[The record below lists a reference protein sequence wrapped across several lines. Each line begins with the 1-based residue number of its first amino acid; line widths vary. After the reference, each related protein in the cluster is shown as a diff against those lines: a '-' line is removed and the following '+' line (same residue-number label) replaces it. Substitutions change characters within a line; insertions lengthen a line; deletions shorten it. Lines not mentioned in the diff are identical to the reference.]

1 MSIIGIMRATSPESE
16 DYARINNRVNEIE
29 TDVNSLTDN
38 ALTVNG
44 EFDDTAGWW
53 KQMQGDDKRDDS
65 VFVHKRQLVENF
77 QNKEVS
83 PAIVTQTLVSYS
95 HDGGQNFT
103 RMSNSYHELIVSGTA
118 NVGEDSV
125 SPNFTPAGTTVFN
138 KAKGCVGVNGIIA
151 RVDDVHYSDSELGT
165 LGASKSCGMG
175 SIVSRRA
182 DYAQGRTGLSYSIG
196 IESVVYNLAEEDGI
210 EGTAGYFGNPDIW
223 SYDTWTNCLHL
234 VGGSRRPVTAG
245 ILINGKSSMDIK
257 TDSNGKPVY
266 DAQDN
271 VIYDNGIARTYDHLE
286 YVRNGMYSGIYIGAS
301 AMRIRSVPVRDSNG
315 NLQYDTNGNILMTS
329 GNSHLTAGINTSNWT
344 ENGSHGFTILKSG
357 YAPRILTSRGSAL
370 FETPGAKFLN
380 SKGSMPV
387 AISCVDTYTYKDDNN
402 QTQTAHGTPY
412 LDFKIGSDSDFYNN
426 SIPLER
432 PTDTTRARIG
442 YLQTTNSMNL
452 SSDGSMKF
460 NVARDFSSP
469 NTTGKIYTMTET
481 DFSPSAPVNLG
492 TSANKW
498 DNVYANTGTINTSD
512 RNFKQDIQD
521 IDERLLRAWGKVNYK
536 IFRFVNGIRLHIGL
550 IAQDIDEAFK
560 SEGLNARDYGL
571 FCEDVDE
578 NGNKIL
584 GVRYSECLALE
595 CAYLRNR
602 LGA

>member
-44 EFDDTAGWW
+44 EFDNTAGWW

-65 VFVHKRQLVENF
+65 IFVHKRQLVENF
-77 QNKEVS
+77 RNKEVS

-95 HDGGQNFT
+95 HDGGENFT
-103 RMSNSYHELIVSGTA
+103 RMSNSYHELVVSGTA
-118 NVGEDSV
+118 NVGEDRV
-125 SPNFTPAGTTVFN
+125 SPNFTPVGATVFN

-151 RVDDVHYSDSELGT
+151 RVDDVHYSDSELGE

-182 DYAQGRTGLSYSIG
+182 DYAQGKTGLSYSIG

-223 SYDTWTNCLHL
+223 RYDTWTNCLHL
-234 VGGSRRPVTAG
+234 VGGSRRPITAG
-245 ILINGKSSMDIK
+245 ILLNGKSSMDIE

-266 DAQDN
+266 DAQDK
-271 VIYDNGIARTYDHLE
+271 VIYDNGIARTYDHYE

-301 AMRIRSVPVRDSNG
+301 AMRIRSVPVRTSNG

-344 ENGSHGFTILKSG
+344 ENGSHGFTILKAG

-370 FETPGAKFLN
+370 FEAPGVKFLN
-380 SKGSMPV
+380 PDGYMPV
-387 AISCVDTYTYKDDNN
+387 AISAN
-402 QTQTAHGTPY
+402 GTPY
-412 LDFKIGSDSDFYNN
+412 LDFKTGDNSTFYDEND
-426 SIPLER
+426 IPVER
-432 PTDTTRARIG
+432 PEDVTRSRVG
-442 YLQTTNSMNL
+442 YVQATNSMNL

-469 NTTGKIYTMTET
+469 NTTGKIYTMTAT
-481 DFSPSAPVNLG
+481 DFSPSSAVNLG

-498 DNVYANTGTINTSD
+498 DNIYANTGTINTSD

-536 IFRFVNGIRLHIGL
+536 VFKFKDGNRKHIGL

-560 SEGLNARDYGL
+560 SEGLNARDFGL

-578 NGNKIL
+578 NGNAIL
-584 GVRYSECLALE
+584 GVRYSECFALE
-595 CAYLRNR
+595 CAFLRSKI
-602 LGA
+602 GV

>member
-29 TDVNSLTDN
+29 TDVNSLADN

-65 VFVHKRQLVENF
+65 IFVHKRQLVENF

-95 HDGGQNFT
+95 HDGGENFT
-103 RMSNSYHELIVSGTA
+103 RMSNSYHELVVSGTA
-118 NVGEDSV
+118 NVGEDRV
-125 SPNFTPAGTTVFN
+125 SPNFTPAGATVFN

-151 RVDDVHYSDSELGT
+151 RVDDVHYSDSELGE

-182 DYAQGRTGLSYSIG
+182 DYAQGKKGLSYSIG

-234 VGGSRRPVTAG
+234 VGGSRRPITAG

-266 DAQDN
+266 DAQDK
-271 VIYDNGIARTYDHLE
+271 VIYDNGIARTYDHYE

-301 AMRIRSVPVRDSNG
+301 AMRIRSVPVRTSNG

-329 GNSHLTAGINTSNWT
+329 GNSHETAGINTSNWT
-344 ENGSHGFTILKSG
+344 ENGSHGFTVLKAG

-370 FETPGAKFLN
+370 FEAPGVKFLN
-380 SKGSMPV
+380 PDGYMPV
-387 AISCVDTYTYKDDNN
+387 AISAN
-402 QTQTAHGTPY
+402 GTPY
-412 LDFKIGSDSDFYNN
+412 LDFKTGDN
-426 SIPLER
+426 SIFYDENDIPVER
-432 PTDTTRARIG
+432 PEDVTRSRVG
-442 YLQTTNSMNL
+442 YVQATNSMNL

-460 NVARDFSSP
+460 NVARNFSDTK
-469 NTTGKIYTMTET
+469 TTGKIYTMTET
-481 DFSPSAPVNLG
+481 DFSPSTPLNLG

-498 DNVYANTGTINTSD
+498 DNIYANADVITTSD
-512 RNFKQDIQD
+512 RNFKEDISD
-521 IDERLLRAWGKVNYK
+521 IDEKILRAWSKVNYK
-536 IFRFVNGIRLHIGL
+536 VFKFKNGTRKHIGV

-560 SEGLNARDYGL
+560 SEGLNARDFGL
-571 FCEDVDE
+571 FCEDTDE
-578 NGNKIL
+578 NGNTIL

-595 CAYLRNR
+595 CAYLRSKI
-602 LGA
+602 GA

>member
-44 EFDDTAGWW
+44 EFDNTAGWW

-65 VFVHKRQLVENF
+65 IFVHKRQLVENF

-95 HDGGQNFT
+95 HDGGENFT
-103 RMSNSYHELIVSGTA
+103 RMSNSYHELVVSGTA
-118 NVGEDSV
+118 NVGKDSV
-125 SPNFTPAGTTVFN
+125 SPNFTPVGATVFN
-138 KAKGCVGVNGIIA
+138 RAKGCVGVNGIIA
-151 RVDDVHYSDSELGT
+151 RVDDVHYSDSELGE

-182 DYAQGRTGLSYSIG
+182 DYAQGKKGLSYSIG
-196 IESVVYNLAEEDGI
+196 IESVVCNLAEEDGI

-234 VGGSRRPVTAG
+234 VGGSRRPITAG

-266 DAQDN
+266 DAQDK
-271 VIYDNGIARTYDHLE
+271 VIYDNGIARTYDHYE

-301 AMRIRSVPVRDSNG
+301 AMRIRSVPVRTSNG

-344 ENGSHGFTILKSG
+344 ENGSHGFTFLKAG
-357 YAPRILTSRGSAL
+357 YAPRILVSRGSAL
-370 FETPGAKFLN
+370 FETPGVKFLN
-380 SKGSMPV
+380 PNGYMPV
-387 AISCVDTYTYKDDNN
+387 AISCVNTYTYKDENN

-412 LDFKIGSDSDFYNN
+412 LDFKIGSASDFYEND
-426 SIPLER
+426 IPKER
-432 PTDTTRARIG
+432 PTDTTRSRIG
-442 YLQTTNSMNL
+442 YVSTSNSMNI
-452 SSDGSMKF
+452 SSDGSINF
-460 NVARDFSSP
+460 LTARNFST
-469 NTTGKIYTMTET
+469 NAVGKTYSMTST
-481 DFSPSAPVNLG
+481 DFSPSAPANLG
-492 TSANKW
+492 TADNKW
-498 DNVYANTGTINTSD
+498 DTVYAQTGTISTSD
-512 RNFKQDIQD
+512 RNFKEDISD
-521 IDERLLRAWGKVNYK
+521 IDEKILRAWSKVNYK
-536 IFRFVNGIRLHIGL
+536 VFKFKGGNRKHIGV

-571 FCEDVDE
+571 FCEDTDE
-578 NGNKIL
+578 DGNKIL

-595 CAYLRNR
+595 CAYLRYR

>member
-1 MSIIGIMRATSPESE
+1 MIIGILNRTSAEDTRYVETNSRVDELESRAV
-16 DYARINNRVNEIE
+16 I
-29 TDVNSLTDN
+29 L
-38 ALTVNG
+38 NG

-53 KQMQGDDKRDDS
+53 KQMQNGHEGDLGDKREDS
-65 VFVHKRQLVENF
+65 VIVHKRELVENF
-77 QNKEVS
+77 KSRDVS

-95 HDGGQNFT
+95 HDGGENFT

-125 SPNFTPAGTTVFN
+125 SPNFTPVGATVFN

-151 RVDDVHYSDSELGT
+151 RVDDVHYSDTALDGIGS
-165 LGASKSCGMG
+165 SKSCGMG

-182 DYAQGRTGLSYSIG
+182 DYAQGKTGLSYSIG

-210 EGTAGYFGNPDIW
+210 EGTAGYFGNPEIW
-223 SYDTWTNCLHL
+223 HYDTWTNCLHL
-234 VGGSRRPVTAG
+234 VGGARRPVTAG
-245 ILINGKSSMDIK
+245 ILINGKSSHQIKVDIN
-257 TDSNGKPVY
+257 DKPVY
-266 DAQDN
+266 DAQDK
-271 VIYDNGIARTYDHLE
+271 VIVENGSPRVYHHDA
-286 YVRNGMYSGIYIGAS
+286 YVENGMYNGIYIGAS
-301 AMRIRSVPVRDSNG
+301 AMKIRRVPVRGENG
-315 NLQYDTNGNILMTS
+315 NIQTDTNGNVIMTS
-329 GNSHLTAGINTSNWT
+329 GNSHLTAGINTSNWR
-344 ENGSHGFTILKSG
+344 ENGSHGFTFLKAG

-370 FETPGAKFLN
+370 FETPGVKFLN
-380 SKGSMPV
+380 ADGYMPV

-412 LDFKIGSDSDFYNN
+412 LDFKIGSANDFYENN
-426 SIPLER
+426 IPKER
-432 PTDTTRARIG
+432 PTDTTRSRIG
-442 YLQTTNSMNL
+442 YVSTSETLNI
-452 SSDGSMKF
+452 SSDGGIKF
-460 NVARDFSSP
+460 LISRDFSE
-469 NTTGKIYTMTET
+469 NTAQKTYSMTET

-498 DNVYANTGTINTSD
+498 DNIYANADVITTSD
-512 RNFKQDIQD
+512 RNFKEDISD
-521 IDERLLRAWGKVNYK
+521 IDEKILRAWSKVNYK
-536 IFRFVNGIRLHIGL
+536 VFKFKNGNRKHIGL

-571 FCEDVDE
+571 FCEDTDE
-578 NGNKIL
+578 DGNKIL

>member
-29 TDVNSLTDN
+29 TDVNSLADN

-44 EFDDTAGWW
+44 EFDNTAGWW

-65 VFVHKRQLVENF
+65 IFVHKRQLVENF

-95 HDGGQNFT
+95 HDGGENFT

-118 NVGEDSV
+118 NVGEDRI
-125 SPNFTPAGTTVFN
+125 SPNFTPVGATVFN

-151 RVDDVHYSDSELGT
+151 RVDDVHYSDSELGE

-182 DYAQGRTGLSYSIG
+182 DYAQGKKGLSYSIG

-234 VGGSRRPVTAG
+234 VGGSRRPITAG

-266 DAQDN
+266 DAQDK
-271 VIYDNGIARTYDHLE
+271 VIYDNGIARTYDHYE

-301 AMRIRSVPVRDSNG
+301 AMRIRSVPVRTSNG
-315 NLQYDTNGNILMTS
+315 NLQYDTNGNILMTT

-344 ENGSHGFTILKSG
+344 ENGSHGFTILKAG

-370 FETPGAKFLN
+370 FEAPGVKFLN
-380 SKGSMPV
+380 PDGYMPV
-387 AISCVDTYTYKDDNN
+387 AISAN
-402 QTQTAHGTPY
+402 GTPY
-412 LDFKIGSDSDFYNN
+412 LDFKTGDNSTFYDEND
-426 SIPLER
+426 IPVER
-432 PTDTTRARIG
+432 PEDVTRSRVG
-442 YLQTTNSMNL
+442 YVQATNSMNL

-469 NTTGKIYTMTET
+469 NTTGKIYTMTAT
-481 DFSPSAPVNLG
+481 DFSPSSAVNLG

-536 IFRFVNGIRLHIGL
+536 IFRFVNGTRLHIGL

-571 FCEDVDE
+571 FCEDTDE
-578 NGNKIL
+578 NGNTIL
-584 GVRYSECLALE
+584 GLRYSECLALE

>member
-1 MSIIGIMRATSPESE
+1 MIIGILNRTSAEDTRYVETNARVDELESRAV
-16 DYARINNRVNEIE
+16 I
-29 TDVNSLTDN
+29 L
-38 ALTVNG
+38 NG

-53 KQMQGDDKRDDS
+53 KQMQNGHEDDLGDKREDS
-65 VFVHKRQLVENF
+65 VIVHKRELVENF
-77 QNKEVS
+77 KSRDVS

-95 HDGGQNFT
+95 HDGGENFT

-125 SPNFTPAGTTVFN
+125 SPNFTSVGATVFN

-151 RVDDVHYSDSELGT
+151 RVDDVHYSDTALDGIGS
-165 LGASKSCGMG
+165 SKSCGMG

-196 IESVVYNLAEEDGI
+196 IESVVCNLAEEDGI

-234 VGGSRRPVTAG
+234 VGGSRRPITAG
-245 ILINGKSSMDIK
+245 ILINGKSSMNIK

-266 DAQDN
+266 DAQDK
-271 VIYDNGIARTYDHLE
+271 VIYDNGIARTYDHYE

-301 AMRIRSVPVRDSNG
+301 AMRIRSVPVRTSNG

-344 ENGSHGFTILKSG
+344 ENGSHGFTILKAG

-370 FETPGAKFLN
+370 FEAPGVKFLN
-380 SKGSMPV
+380 PDGYMPV

-412 LDFKIGSDSDFYNN
+412 LDFKLGTASDFYEND
-426 SIPLER
+426 IPKER
-432 PTDTTRARIG
+432 PTDTTRSRVG
-442 YLQTTNSMNL
+442 YVSTSNSMNI
-452 SSDGSMKF
+452 SSDGSINF
-460 NVARDFSSP
+460 LTARNFST
-469 NTTGKIYTMTET
+469 NAVGKTYSMTST
-481 DFSPSAPVNLG
+481 DFSPSAPANLG
-492 TSANKW
+492 TADNKW
-498 DNVYANTGTINTSD
+498 DTVYAQTGTISTSD
-512 RNFKQDIQD
+512 RNFKEDISD
-521 IDERLLRAWGKVNYK
+521 IDEKILRAWSKVNYK
-536 IFRFVNGIRLHIGL
+536 VFKFKNGTRKHIGL

-571 FCEDVDE
+571 FCEDTDE
-578 NGNKIL
+578 NGNTIL
-584 GVRYSECLALE
+584 GVRYSECFALE
-595 CAYLRNR
+595 CAYLRSKI
-602 LGA
+602 GA

>member
-1 MSIIGIMRATSPESE
+1 MIIGILNRTSAEDTRYVETNARVDELESRAV
-16 DYARINNRVNEIE
+16 I
-29 TDVNSLTDN
+29 L
-38 ALTVNG
+38 NG

-53 KQMQGDDKRDDS
+53 KQMQNGHEDDLGDKREDS
-65 VFVHKRQLVENF
+65 VIVHKRELVENF
-77 QNKEVS
+77 KSRDVS

-95 HDGGQNFT
+95 HDGGENFT

-125 SPNFTPAGTTVFN
+125 SPNFTPVGATVFN

-151 RVDDVHYSDSELGT
+151 RVDDVHYSDTALDGIGS
-165 LGASKSCGMG
+165 SKSCGMG

-182 DYAQGRTGLSYSIG
+182 DYAQGKTGLSYSIG

-210 EGTAGYFGNPDIW
+210 EGTAGYFGNPEIW
-223 SYDTWTNCLHL
+223 HYDTWTNCLHL
-234 VGGSRRPVTAG
+234 VGGARRPVTAG
-245 ILINGKSSMDIK
+245 ILINGKSSHQIKVDIN
-257 TDSNGKPVY
+257 DKPVY
-266 DAQDN
+266 DAQDK
-271 VIYDNGIARTYDHLE
+271 VIVENGSPRVYHHDA
-286 YVRNGMYSGIYIGAS
+286 YVENGMYNGIYIGAS
-301 AMRIRSVPVRDSNG
+301 AMKIRRVPVRGENG
-315 NLQYDTNGNILMTS
+315 NIQTDTNGNVIMTS
-329 GNSHLTAGINTSNWT
+329 GNSHLTAGINTSNWR
-344 ENGSHGFTILKSG
+344 ENGSHGFTFLKAG

-370 FETPGAKFLN
+370 FETPGVKFLN
-380 SKGSMPV
+380 ADGYMPV

-432 PTDTTRARIG
+432 PTDTTRSRIG
-442 YLQTTNSMNL
+442 YVSTSNSMNL

-481 DFSPSAPVNLG
+481 DFSPSTPLNLG

-498 DNVYANTGTINTSD
+498 DNIYANADVITTSD
-512 RNFKQDIQD
+512 RNFKEDISD
-521 IDERLLRAWGKVNYK
+521 IDEKILRAWSKVNYK
-536 IFRFVNGIRLHIGL
+536 VFKFKNGTRKHIGV

-560 SEGLNARDYGL
+560 SEGLNARDFGL

-578 NGNKIL
+578 NGNTIL

>member
-29 TDVNSLTDN
+29 TDVNSLADN

-44 EFDDTAGWW
+44 EFDNTAGWW

-65 VFVHKRQLVENF
+65 IFVHKRQLVENF

-95 HDGGQNFT
+95 HDGGENFT
-103 RMSNSYHELIVSGTA
+103 RMSNSYHELVVSGTA

-125 SPNFTPAGTTVFN
+125 SPNFTPVGATVFN
-138 KAKGCVGVNGIIA
+138 RAKGCVGVNGIIA
-151 RVDDVHYSDSELGT
+151 RVDDVHYSDSELGE

-196 IESVVYNLAEEDGI
+196 IESVVCNLAEEDGI

-234 VGGSRRPVTAG
+234 VGGSRRPITAG

-266 DAQDN
+266 DAQDK
-271 VIYDNGIARTYDHLE
+271 VIYDNGIARTYDHYE

-301 AMRIRSVPVRDSNG
+301 AMRIRSVPVRTSNG
-315 NLQYDTNGNILMTS
+315 NLQYDTNGNILMTT

-344 ENGSHGFTILKSG
+344 ENGSHGFTILKAG

-370 FETPGAKFLN
+370 FEAPGVKFLN
-380 SKGSMPV
+380 PDGYMPV
-387 AISCVDTYTYKDDNN
+387 AISAN
-402 QTQTAHGTPY
+402 GTPY
-412 LDFKIGSDSDFYNN
+412 LDFKTGDNSTFYDEND
-426 SIPLER
+426 IPVER
-432 PTDTTRARIG
+432 PEDVTRSRVG
-442 YLQTTNSMNL
+442 YVQATNSMNL

-460 NVARDFSSP
+460 NVTRDFSSP

-481 DFSPSAPVNLG
+481 DFSPSTPLNLG

-498 DNVYANTGTINTSD
+498 DNIYANADVITTSD
-512 RNFKQDIQD
+512 RNFKEDISD
-521 IDERLLRAWGKVNYK
+521 IDEKILRAWSKVNYK
-536 IFRFVNGIRLHIGL
+536 VFKFKNGTRKHIGV

-571 FCEDVDE
+571 FCEDVDD
-578 NGNKIL
+578 NGNTIL
-584 GVRYSECLALE
+584 GVRYAECLALE
-595 CAYLRNR
+595 CAYLRYR

>member
-1 MSIIGIMRATSPESE
+1 MIIGILNRTSAEDTRYVETNARVDELESRAV
-16 DYARINNRVNEIE
+16 I
-29 TDVNSLTDN
+29 L
-38 ALTVNG
+38 NG

-53 KQMQGDDKRDDS
+53 KQMQNGHEDDLGDKREDS
-65 VFVHKRQLVENF
+65 VIVHKRELVENF
-77 QNKEVS
+77 KSRDVS

-95 HDGGQNFT
+95 HDGGENFT

-125 SPNFTPAGTTVFN
+125 SPNFTSVGATVFN

-151 RVDDVHYSDSELGT
+151 RVDDVHYSDTALDGIGS
-165 LGASKSCGMG
+165 SKSCGMG

-196 IESVVYNLAEEDGI
+196 IESVVCNLAEEDGI

-234 VGGSRRPVTAG
+234 VGGSRRPITAG
-245 ILINGKSSMDIK
+245 ILINGKSSMNIK

-266 DAQDN
+266 DAQDK
-271 VIYDNGIARTYDHLE
+271 VIYDNGIARTYDHYE

-301 AMRIRSVPVRDSNG
+301 AMRIRSVPVRTSNG

-344 ENGSHGFTILKSG
+344 ENGSHGFTILKAG

-370 FETPGAKFLN
+370 FEAPGVKFLN
-380 SKGSMPV
+380 PNGYMPV

-412 LDFKIGSDSDFYNN
+412 LDFKLGTASDFYENN
-426 SIPLER
+426 IPKER
-432 PTDTTRARIG
+432 PTDTTRSRIG
-442 YLQTTNSMNL
+442 YVSTSNSMNI
-452 SSDGSMKF
+452 SSDGSINF
-460 NVARDFSSP
+460 LTARNFST
-469 NTTGKIYTMTET
+469 NAVGKTYSMTST
-481 DFSPSAPVNLG
+481 DFSPSAPANLG
-492 TSANKW
+492 TADNKW
-498 DNVYANTGTINTSD
+498 DTVYAQTGTISTSD
-512 RNFKQDIQD
+512 RNFKEDISD
-521 IDERLLRAWGKVNYK
+521 IDEKILRAWSKVNYK
-536 IFRFVNGIRLHIGL
+536 VFKFKNGTRKHIGL

-571 FCEDVDE
+571 FCEDTDE
-578 NGNKIL
+578 NGNTIL
-584 GVRYSECLALE
+584 GVRYSECFALE
-595 CAYLRNR
+595 CAYLRSKI
-602 LGA
+602 GA

>member
-16 DYARINNRVNEIE
+16 DYARINNRVTEIE
-29 TDVNSLTDN
+29 TDVNSLADN

-44 EFDDTAGWW
+44 EFDNTAGWW

-65 VFVHKRQLVENF
+65 IFVHKRQLVENF

-95 HDGGQNFT
+95 HDGGENFT
-103 RMSNSYHELIVSGTA
+103 RMSNSYHELVVSGTA
-118 NVGEDSV
+118 NVGKDSV
-125 SPNFTPAGTTVFN
+125 SPNFTPVGATVFN
-138 KAKGCVGVNGIIA
+138 RAKGCVGVNGIIA
-151 RVDDVHYSDSELGT
+151 RVDDVHYSDSELGE

-182 DYAQGRTGLSYSIG
+182 DYAQGKKGLSYSIG
-196 IESVVYNLAEEDGI
+196 IESVVCNLAEEDGI

-234 VGGSRRPVTAG
+234 VGGSRRPITAG

-266 DAQDN
+266 DAQDK
-271 VIYDNGIARTYDHLE
+271 VIYDNGIARTYDHYE

-301 AMRIRSVPVRDSNG
+301 AMRIRSVPVRTSNG

-344 ENGSHGFTILKSG
+344 ENGSHGFTILKAG

-370 FETPGAKFLN
+370 FEAPGVKFLN
-380 SKGSMPV
+380 PDGYMPV
-387 AISCVDTYTYKDDNN
+387 AISAN
-402 QTQTAHGTPY
+402 GTPY
-412 LDFKIGSDSDFYNN
+412 LDFKTGDNSTFYDEND
-426 SIPLER
+426 IPVER
-432 PTDTTRARIG
+432 PEDVTRSRVG
-442 YLQTTNSMNL
+442 YVQATNSMNL

-469 NTTGKIYTMTET
+469 NTTGKIYTMTAT
-481 DFSPSAPVNLG
+481 DFSPSSAVNLG

-498 DNVYANTGTINTSD
+498 DNIYANTGTINTSD

-536 IFRFVNGIRLHIGL
+536 VFKFKDGNRKHIGL

-560 SEGLNARDYGL
+560 SEGLNARDFGL

-578 NGNKIL
+578 NGNAIL
-584 GVRYSECLALE
+584 GVRYSECFALE
-595 CAYLRNR
+595 CAFLRSKI
-602 LGA
+602 GV

>member
-1 MSIIGIMRATSPESE
+1 MAIVGIMRATSPESE

-29 TDVNSLTDN
+29 TDVNSLAEH
-38 ALTVNG
+38 ALTANG

-53 KQMQGDDKRDDS
+53 KQMQGPDKRDDS
-65 VFVHKRQLVENF
+65 ILVHKRELVENLGVD
-77 QNKEVS
+77 EVS

-95 HDGGQNFT
+95 HDGGENFT
-103 RMSNSYHELIVSGTA
+103 RMSNSYHELVVSGTA
-118 NVGEDSV
+118 NVVEDSV
-125 SPNFTPAGTTVFN
+125 SPNFTPVGATVFN

-151 RVDDVHYSDSELGT
+151 RVDDVHYSDSELGE
-165 LGASKSCGMG
+165 LGASKSCGIG

-182 DYAQGRTGLSYSIG
+182 DYAQGKTGLSYSIG
-196 IESVVYNLAEEDGI
+196 IESAVYNLAEEDGI

-234 VGGSRRPVTAG
+234 VGGSRRPITAG
-245 ILINGKSSMDIK
+245 IFINGKSSMDIK

-266 DAQDN
+266 DAQNN

-301 AMRIRSVPVRDSNG
+301 AMRIRSVPVRTSNG

-344 ENGSHGFTILKSG
+344 ENGSHGFTFLKAG

-370 FETPGAKFLN
+370 FEAPGVKFLN
-380 SKGSMPV
+380 PDGYMPV

-412 LDFKIGSDSDFYNN
+412 LDFKIGSANDFYENN
-426 SIPLER
+426 IPKER
-432 PTDTTRARIG
+432 PTDTTRSRIG
-442 YLQTTNSMNL
+442 YVSTSNSMNL

-469 NTTGKIYTMTET
+469 NTTGKIYTMTAT
-481 DFSPSAPVNLG
+481 DFSPSSAVNLG

-536 IFRFVNGIRLHIGL
+536 VFKFKDGNRKHIGL

-560 SEGLNARDYGL
+560 SEGLNAREFGL

-584 GVRYSECLALE
+584 GVRYSECFALE

>member
-1 MSIIGIMRATSPESE
+1 MAIIGIMRATSPESE

-44 EFDDTAGWW
+44 EFDNTAGWW

-65 VFVHKRQLVENF
+65 IFVHKRQLVENF

-95 HDGGQNFT
+95 HDGGENFT
-103 RMSNSYHELIVSGTA
+103 RMSNSYHELVVSGTA

-125 SPNFTPAGTTVFN
+125 SPNFTPVGATVFN
-138 KAKGCVGVNGIIA
+138 RAKGCVGVNGIIA
-151 RVDDVHYSDSELGT
+151 RVDDVHYSDTALDGIGS
-165 LGASKSCGMG
+165 SKSCGMG

-182 DYAQGRTGLSYSIG
+182 DYAQGKTGLSYSIG
-196 IESVVYNLAEEDGI
+196 IESVVCNLAEEDGI

-234 VGGSRRPVTAG
+234 VGGSRRPITAG

-266 DAQDN
+266 DAQDK
-271 VIYDNGIARTYDHLE
+271 VIYDNGIARTYDHYE

-301 AMRIRSVPVRDSNG
+301 AMRIRSVPVRTSKG

-344 ENGSHGFTILKSG
+344 ENGSHGFTILKAG

-370 FETPGAKFLN
+370 FEAPGVKFLN
-380 SKGSMPV
+380 PDGYMPV
-387 AISCVDTYTYKDDNN
+387 AISAN
-402 QTQTAHGTPY
+402 GTPY
-412 LDFKIGSDSDFYNN
+412 LDFKTGDNSTFYDEND
-426 SIPLER
+426 IPVER
-432 PTDTTRARIG
+432 PEDVTRSRVGYVQATD
-442 YLQTTNSMNL
+442 SMNL

-481 DFSPSAPVNLG
+481 DFSPSSAVNLG

-536 IFRFVNGIRLHIGL
+536 VFKFKDGNRKHIGL

-560 SEGLNARDYGL
+560 SEGLNARDFGL
-571 FCEDVDE
+571 FCEDTDE
-578 NGNKIL
+578 NGNTIL

-595 CAYLRNR
+595 CAYLRSKI
-602 LGA
+602 GA

>member
-44 EFDDTAGWW
+44 EFDNTAGWW

-95 HDGGQNFT
+95 HDGGENFT
-103 RMSNSYHELIVSGTA
+103 RMSNSYHELVVSGTA

-125 SPNFTPAGTTVFN
+125 SPNFTPVGATVFN
-138 KAKGCVGVNGIIA
+138 RAKGCVGVNGIIA
-151 RVDDVHYSDSELGT
+151 RVDDVHYSDSELGE

-182 DYAQGRTGLSYSIG
+182 DYAQGKKGLSYSIG

-234 VGGSRRPVTAG
+234 VGGSRRPITAG
-245 ILINGKSSMDIK
+245 ILINGKSSMNIK

-266 DAQDN
+266 DAQDK
-271 VIYDNGIARTYDHLE
+271 VIYDNGIARTYDHYE

-301 AMRIRSVPVRDSNG
+301 AMRIRSVPVRTSKG

-344 ENGSHGFTILKSG
+344 ENGSHGFTILKAG

-370 FETPGAKFLN
+370 FEAPGVKFLN
-380 SKGSMPV
+380 PDGYMPV
-387 AISCVDTYTYKDDNN
+387 AISAN
-402 QTQTAHGTPY
+402 GTPY
-412 LDFKIGSDSDFYNN
+412 LDFKTGDNSTFYDEND
-426 SIPLER
+426 IPVER
-432 PTDTTRARIG
+432 PEDVTRSRVG
-442 YLQTTNSMNL
+442 YVQATNSMNL

-469 NTTGKIYTMTET
+469 NTTGKIYTMTAT
-481 DFSPSAPVNLG
+481 DFSPSSAVNLG

-498 DNVYANTGTINTSD
+498 DNIYANTGTINTSD

-536 IFRFVNGIRLHIGL
+536 VFKFKDGNRKHIGL

-571 FCEDVDE
+571 FCEDTDE
-578 NGNKIL
+578 NGNTIL

-595 CAYLRNR
+595 CAYLRSKI
-602 LGA
+602 GA

>member
-44 EFDDTAGWW
+44 EFDNTAGWW

-65 VFVHKRQLVENF
+65 IFVHKRQLVENF
-77 QNKEVS
+77 RNKEVS

-95 HDGGQNFT
+95 HDGGENFT
-103 RMSNSYHELIVSGTA
+103 RMSNSYHELVVSGTA
-118 NVGEDSV
+118 NVGEDRV
-125 SPNFTPAGTTVFN
+125 SPNFTPVGATVFN

-151 RVDDVHYSDSELGT
+151 RVDDVHYSDSELGE

-175 SIVSRRA
+175 TIVSRRA

-210 EGTAGYFGNPDIW
+210 EGTAGYFGNPEMW
-223 SYDTWTNCLHL
+223 NYDTWTNCLHL
-234 VGGSRRPVTAG
+234 VGGSRRPITAG
-245 ILINGKSSMDIK
+245 ILLNGKSSMDIK

-266 DAQDN
+266 DAQNN
-271 VIYDNGIARTYDHLE
+271 VIYDNGIARTYDHDE
-286 YVRNGMYSGIYIGAS
+286 YVQNGMYSGIYIGAS
-301 AMRIRSVPVRDSNG
+301 AMRIRSVPLRNSNG
-315 NLQYDTNGNILMTS
+315 QLIDSEGNVVTTPVMTS

-344 ENGSHGFTILKSG
+344 ENGSHGFTILKAG

-370 FETPGAKFLN
+370 FEAPGVKFLN
-380 SKGSMPV
+380 PDGYMPV
-387 AISCVDTYTYKDDNN
+387 AISAN
-402 QTQTAHGTPY
+402 GTPY
-412 LDFKIGSDSDFYNN
+412 LDFKTGDNSTFYDEND
-426 SIPLER
+426 IPVER
-432 PTDTTRARIG
+432 PEDVTRSRVG
-442 YLQTTNSMNL
+442 YVQATNSMNL

-460 NVARDFSSP
+460 NVARDFSDP

-492 TSANKW
+492 TSSKKW
-498 DNVYANTGTINTSD
+498 DTVYAQTGTINTSD

-536 IFRFVNGIRLHIGL
+536 VFKFKDGNRKHIGL

-560 SEGLNARDYGL
+560 SEGLNARDFGL
-571 FCEDVDE
+571 FCEDTDE
-578 NGNKIL
+578 NGNTVL
-584 GVRYSECLALE
+584 GLRYSECLALE
-595 CAYLRNR
+595 CAYLRYKI
-602 LGA
+602 GA